1 MDAPDR
7 LLTSEGQTADSE
19 WDAGDIGCGELAL
32 GLRLHLGGMS
42 PGRVLKLIAR
52 DPGARADIPAWCLLT
67 GHALV
72 MEQHPVYLIRRK
84 ET

>member
-1 MDAPDR
+1 MKRVA
-7 LLTSEGQTADSE
+7 SEGQPADSE
-19 WDAGDIGCGELAL
+19 WDAGDLGCGELAL
-32 GLRLHLGGMS
+32 GLRVRLEAMS

-52 DPGARADIPAWCLLT
+52 DPGARADIPAWCRLT

-84 ET
+84 ES